1 MSKGFMI
8 SLGVIA
14 VGIAYLLHPAI
25 TSGPAVPR
33 EKTEIR
39 ALKQA
44 LDQFRAVYS
53 YYPTGELDA
62 VVAVLSGENPRKMI
76 FLDWFRALGDRD
88 NKAVDPW
95 GTPYRI
101 RVTATGVTGMPP
113 NLGHAAL
120 PTVRHE
126 ERRAPLRWRHR
137 VANGVATHFL
147 RTTGLSWGALG
158 VTVTCAGRD
167 KKFGTADDRSTD

>member
-8 SLGVIA
+8 SLGAIA
-14 VGIAYLLHPAI
+14 AIAYVLLSPA
-25 TSGPAVPR
+25 TSHDPAPPR
-33 EKTEIR
+33 EKIEIR

-44 LDQFRAVYS
+44 VDQFKAEYS

-62 VVAVLSGENPRKMI
+62 VVAALSGENPRKEI
-76 FLDWFRALGDRD
+76 FLDWLRAPGDRG

-95 GTPYRI
+95 GTPDRI
-101 RVTATGVTGMPP
+101 RVTAT
-113 NLGHAAL
+113 
-120 PTVRHE
+120 
-126 ERRAPLRWRHR
+126 
-137 VANGVATHFL
+137 
-147 RTTGLSWGALG
+147 G

>member
-1 MSKGFMI
+1 MSRGFMI
-8 SLGVIA
+8 SLCVIA
-14 VGIAYLLHPAI
+14 ILAYVLLSPAI
-25 TSGPAVPR
+25 ISDPAVPR
-33 EKTEIR
+33 EKAEIR

-44 LDQFRAVYS
+44 MDQFKAVYS

-62 VVAVLSGENPRKMI
+62 VVAALSGENPRKEI
-76 FLDWFRALGDRD
+76 FLDWPRAPGDRG

-101 RVTATGVTGMPP
+101 RVTAT
-113 NLGHAAL
+113 
-120 PTVRHE
+120 
-126 ERRAPLRWRHR
+126 
-137 VANGVATHFL
+137 
-147 RTTGLSWGALG
+147 G